1 MVNAKIFEKIAVA
14 ASKVKI
20 TAIRKG
26 PELWFTAGCVALIGA
41 VVASGKSRLQFEEIL
56 EEHNKRLDKQEEYAA
71 THTEEEYPV
80 EKSKAERKAVYI
92 QTGKKAL
99 VAYLPTIALTGLSAF
114 AFGRSFGIMKG
125 RYFSVAAALG
135 EAVREN
141 TTLKRAI
148 KDELGD
154 EAYKKVTEGKVEET
168 VDEKTGEVETKYV
181 QSDFREMYSRFFD
194 ESNPFWTKDAVH
206 NRNWL
211 YSKQNHLNW
220 KLRTYKFVLL
230 NDAYEILGF
239 PKTRSGQSMGWVYYE
254 NDEEAAMY
262 GGQNFIDLGIDNDT
276 GFANGY
282 ERSTKVTFNVDIAP
296 AIDRCGW
303 AEV

>member
-1 MVNAKIFEKIAVA
+1 MGKLAVFTKLA
-14 ASKVKI
+14 TFAGKVKVK
-20 TAIRKG
+20 AIAKS

-41 VVASGKSRLQFEEIL
+41 VVASGKSRMQFEEIL
-56 EEHNKRLDKQEEYAA
+56 EEHNSRLDKQEEYAKA
-71 THTEEEYPV
+71 HTEAEYPP
-80 EKSKAERKAVYI
+80 EKSKAERRGVYI

-141 TTLKRAI
+141 SMLKRAI
-148 KDELGD
+148 KDELGE
-154 EAYKKVTEGKVEET
+154 EAYKQVTEGKVEEV
-168 VDEKTGEVETKYV
+168 VDGETGEVEKRFV
-181 QSDFREMYSRFFD
+181 PSDFREMYSRFFD
-194 ESNPFWTKDAVH
+194 ETNPFWTKDAVH

-239 PKTRSGQSMGWVYYE
+239 PKTKAGQTMGWVYYE

-303 AEV
+303 AEA